1 MSVKQAIDSGAFN
14 DQEIDTSVV
23 DATTVNATTV
33 NATTVNSEIVNAE
46 IVNATTLNTDFL
58 VSNIESG
65 LTINCPTGLQMNITG
80 TTGGVGSVLTSSG
93 TYANWSAIPYPPFPP
108 FPSATVSNL
117 SFQLGG
123 NLLVFN
129 KPDNMSTAMAMIN
142 ITGSTTSIPNV
153 YNVSAFQV
161 NLLDS
166 NSVVISIRIAPFN
179 FVSQA
184 VGNGC
189 GAITVY
195 IPANCVQI
203 NATILAENITS
214 FFTYID
220 LVKCS

>member
-14 DQEIDTSVV
+14 DQEPGASVV
-23 DATTVNATTV
+23 NATTVNATTV
-33 NATTVNSEIVNAE
+33 NATTVNSELIST
-46 IVNATTLNTDFL
+46 TTLNTDIL
-58 VSNIESG
+58 SSSSEIGLIVS
-65 LTINCPTGLQMNITG
+65 CPGGLQMSITG
-80 TTGGVGSVLTSSG
+80 TTGGVNNVLTTNG
-93 TYANWSAIPYPPFPP
+93 TYASWSAIPYP
-108 FPSATVSNL
+108 STTVSNL
-117 SFQLGG
+117 SFSTSG

-129 KPDNMSTAMAMIN
+129 KPNNMSTAMAMIN
-142 ITGSTTSIPNV
+142 ITGSTTSITNV

-161 NLLDS
+161 TLLDS

-179 FVSQA
+179 FVNQA

>member
-33 NATTVNSEIVNAE
+33 NSELIST
-46 IVNATTLNTDFL
+46 TTLNTDIL
-58 VSNIESG
+58 SSSSEIGLIVS
-65 LTINCPTGLQMNITG
+65 CPGGLQMSITG
-80 TTGGVGSVLTSSG
+80 TTGGVNNVLTTNG
-93 TYANWSAIPYPPFPP
+93 TYASWSAIPYPPFPP

-142 ITGSTTSIPNV
+142 ITGSTTSITNV

-161 NLLDS
+161 TLLDS

-179 FVSQA
+179 FVNQA

>member
-1 MSVKQAIDSGAFN
+1 MSVKQAIDSGGFN
-14 DQEIDTSVV
+14 NQVIDTSVV
-23 DATTVNATTV
+23 DATTVNAET
-33 NATTVNSEIVNAE
+33 VNAE
-46 IVNATTLNTDFL
+46 IVNATTLNTDYL

-65 LTINCPTGLQMNITG
+65 LTINCPTGLQMNING

-93 TYANWSAIPYPPFPP
+93 TYASWTAIPYPPFPP

-117 SFQLGG
+117 SYQLGG

-142 ITGSTTSIPNV
+142 ITGSTTSITNV

-161 NLLDS
+161 TLLDS
-166 NSVVISIRIAPFN
+166 NSAVVSVRFAPFN
-179 FVSQA
+179 FVNQA
-184 VGNGC
+184 VGDGR

-195 IPANCVQI
+195 VPANCIQI
-203 NATILAENITS
+203 NVTILAENITS
-214 FFTYID
+214 FFAYVD

>member
-1 MSVKQAIDSGAFN
+1 MSVKQAIDSGTFN
-14 DQEIDTSVV
+14 DQEIDTSV
-23 DATTVNATTV
+23 VNATTV
-33 NATTVNSEIVNAE
+33 NATTVNAPTVNSELIST
-46 IVNATTLNTDFL
+46 TTLNTDIL
-58 VSNIESG
+58 SSSSDIGLIVS
-65 LTINCPTGLQMNITG
+65 CPGGLQMSITG
-80 TTGGVGSVLTSSG
+80 TTGGVNNVLTTNG
-93 TYANWSAIPYPPFPP
+93 TYASWSAIPYPP

-179 FVSQA
+179 FVNQA

-214 FFTYID
+214 FFTYVD